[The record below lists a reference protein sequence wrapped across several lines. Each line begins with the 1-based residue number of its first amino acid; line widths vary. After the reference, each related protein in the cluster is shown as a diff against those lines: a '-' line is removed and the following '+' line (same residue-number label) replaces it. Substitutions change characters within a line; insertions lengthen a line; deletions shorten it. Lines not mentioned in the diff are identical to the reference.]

1 MTQQVASTTKTES
14 IDAEAISAFLKKN
27 PDFFIDYP
35 TLLANLQLQHQ
46 SGDAVS
52 LIERQVT
59 SLREQNEQL
68 KKRLNDLIQVAH
80 ENNAV
85 IHRMHE
91 LTLNLVG
98 KNTLASLL
106 TTLHEHLSSDLDADS
121 LVAHI
126 TDLPDDVANPDFV
139 IKKSGEEQISQL
151 FDSIC
156 QSGQPFCG
164 RPKQSQLDFL
174 FPQQTVDITSA
185 TVIPLGDKASL
196 GLLAIGSRNPDRFTP
211 GMGTLFL
218 EQLGQL
224 LTRLIR
230 SLDN

>member
-14 IDAEAISAFLKKN
+14 IDAETIRAFLKKN
-27 PDFFIDYP
+27 PDFFINYP
-35 TLLANLQLQHQ
+35 TLLAGLQLQHQ

-52 LIERQVT
+52 LIEHQVT
-59 SLREQNEQL
+59 TLREQNEQL
-68 KKRLNDLIQVAH
+68 KQRLNDLILVAH

-91 LTLNLVG
+91 LTLNLID

-121 LVAHI
+121 LVAHLSN
-126 TDLPDDVANPDFV
+126 LPDDADNPDFV
-139 IKKSGEEQISQL
+139 INLSNEEQISQL

-164 RPKQSQLDFL
+164 RPKQSQLNFL
-174 FPQQTVDITSA
+174 FPQQAVDITSA

-230 SLDN
+230 SLD